1 MKRINRK
8 LFKKEFLENFPNYK
22 EAKFYSINNKN
33 IMFFVDNEKCE
44 QVTIEFISDKRY
56 LFTIYV
62 NADNKVVNDYI
73 TNYFANLPL
82 SKNYVIADR
91 LNNVETFY

>member
-1 MKRINRK
+1 MSKADNSHQWEERCK
-8 LFKKEFLENFPNYK
+8 LTFQLKQLEPV
-22 EAKFYSINNKN
+22 IVNNL
-33 IMFFVDNEKCE
+33 MFFVDNEKCE

-56 LFTIYV
+56 LVTIYV

-82 SKNYVIADR
+82 DKNYVIADR

>member
-8 LFKKEFLENFPNYK
+8 QFKKDFLETFNNYK
-22 EAKFYSINNKN
+22 EIFFSSISNKN
-33 IMFFVDNEKCE
+33 IIFFVDDEKCE

-82 SKNYVIADR
+82 DKNYVIVDR

>member
-8 LFKKEFLENFPNYK
+8 LFKKEFLENFSNYK
-22 EAKFYSINNKN
+22 EAKFYSMNNKN

-82 SKNYVIADR
+82 GKNYVIADR